1 MEFLKKVISWMD
13 NRKNTIVIAN
23 VLLLLFAIFLLYKTS
38 SLWSE
43 YWHLFIVVI
52 KPFFISFIIAYVL
65 EPFVEMLIARHLSR
79 PLAITLIFSVFAIII
94 VLFLNA
100 LIPML
105 YKKIIALM
113 VPLSNGLTEVQV
125 LLLDHFNIDISSIV
139 NNALSALQA
148 WLTDL
153 SFMNTT
159 IDIASNLLTS
169 IAGYIIDIILAV
181 YFLSDWP
188 QIRKKLSKMAYQ
200 AHPNLA
206 FCLSQI
212 NMQLMAYIKA
222 FIILMIIQFITFA
235 FIYLCIGNPD
245 WMLLGL
251 LAGVSC
257 ILPYIGPMLVN
268 VLGII
273 TTLGLPFN
281 RLIILLIAI
290 FIQSNVDSYIITP
303 KVYSTQIE
311 IEPIYVLFGLLTGST
326 LFGAWGM
333 VAAMPVLVV
342 IKITVK
348 SIKRIKQQ

>member
-1 MEFLKKVISWMD
+1 MEFLKKLILWLD
-13 NRKNTIVIAN
+13 NRKNTIIIAN
-23 VLLLLFAIFLLYKTS
+23 ILLLLFAIFLLYKTS
-38 SLWSE
+38 SLWTE

-65 EPFVEMLIARHLSR
+65 EPFVEALTTHHLSR
-79 PLAITLIFSVFAIII
+79 PLAIAFIFSVFAIII

-105 YKKIIALM
+105 YNKIIALM
-113 VPLSNGLTEVQV
+113 VPLSNGLTEVQM
-125 LLLDHFNIDISSIV
+125 LLLEHFNIDISNIV
-139 NNALSALQA
+139 DNALSSLQA
-148 WLTDL
+148 WLVDL

-159 IDIASNLLTS
+159 IDIASNLLFT
-169 IAGYIIDIILAV
+169 ITGYIIDMILAV

-188 QIRKKLSKMAYQ
+188 RIRKKLSKTARKI
-200 AHPNLA
+200 HPNLA
-206 FCLSQI
+206 YCLSQI
-212 NMQLMAYIKA
+212 DHQLMAYVKA

-235 FIYLCIGNPD
+235 LIYLCIGNPD

-268 VLGII
+268 ILGII

-281 RLIILLIAI
+281 RLILLLIAI

-326 LFGAWGM
+326 LLGAWGM
-333 VAAMPVLVV
+333 IATMPILVI
-342 IKITVK
+342 IKITMK
-348 SIKRIKQQ
+348 TIKEIKQQ